1 MEHSES
7 GYNNASHMYSKYDV
21 TVLPQDLEQQIQA
34 QQAQVQ
40 NAIQNKNLESF
51 VQSMPLIV
59 QPLQA

>member
-1 MEHSES
+1 
-7 GYNNASHMYSKYDV
+7 MYSKYDV